1 MAVAT
6 DRCRV
11 CGEPLTPGATFCPH
25 CGARVER
32 DLDDDAAATRRGAGE
47 SSRGMWLLVV
57 AVVALVA
64 IVAVVAIAQAT
75 TSGGG
80 GGNAPSTSVSPATN
94 APATT
99 SRPPT
104 TRPPVTAPQS
114 T

>member
-1 MAVAT
+1 MAGAT

-11 CGEPLTPGATFCPH
+11 CGELLTPGATFCPH

-32 DLDDDAAATRRGAGE
+32 DLDDAATTRRDAGE
-47 SSRGMWLLVV
+47 ERSRGMWLLVAAIV
-57 AVVALVA
+57 AIVA
-64 IVAVVAIAQAT
+64 IVAVVAITQAT

-80 GGNAPSTSVSPATN
+80 GGNAPSTSVSPATK

-104 TRPPVTAPQS
+104 TRLPVTTPRS

>member
-1 MAVAT
+1 M
-6 DRCRV
+6 

-32 DLDDDAAATRRGAGE
+32 DLDDDAARTRRGAGE
-47 SSRGMWLLVV
+47 GSRGLWVLV
-57 AVVALVA
+57 AAIVALVA
-64 IVAVVAIAQAT
+64 IVAVVAISQAT

-80 GGNAPSTSVSPATN
+80 GGNAPGTSVSPGTN

-104 TRPPVTAPQS
+104 TRPPVTTPS